1 MKPDRLNALTDGVVA
16 IAITIMVL
24 EIRIPA
30 ESSLAALNATAP
42 VFGTYLL
49 SFLNIA
55 LFWNNHHHMM
65 ATADRV
71 DGRLLWANMIM
82 LFFIS
87 LLPFT
92 MRWIDKAGIAPWP
105 LAAYGIVLLGGSIGY
120 KLIASSVIRLHPD
133 GTLARAV
140 GGDLKGNATV
150 AAYVVAIGLSFV
162 IPIGAIVIYVLNALV
177 WLIPDRRVE
186 EQLIE
191 EHQDGGPKR

>member
-1 MKPDRLNALTDGVVA
+1 MKPHRLNALTDSVVA

-24 EIRIPA
+24 EIRVPT
-30 ESSLAALNATAP
+30 ESTLSALKATAP

-49 SFLNIA
+49 SFFNIA
-55 LFWNNHHHMM
+55 LFWNNHHHML

-71 DGRLLWANMIM
+71 DGRLMWANMVM

-87 LLPFT
+87 LLPFA
-92 MRWIDKAGIAPWP
+92 MRWIDEAGIAPWP
-105 LAAYGIVLLGGSIGY
+105 LAAYGIVLLGASIGY
-120 KLIASSVIRLHPD
+120 KLVASSVIRLHPD

-140 GGDLKGNATV
+140 GGDLKGNATL
-150 AAYVVAIGLSFV
+150 AGYVLAIGLSFV
-162 IPIGAIVIYVLNALV
+162 IPIAAIIIYVLNALV

-191 EHQDGGPKR
+191 EHQDGGPKQ